1 MSSSLVTAI
10 SYLCTLTGLGASMA
24 YAATFFLTPYNQ
36 LYFSGQSGY
45 DDTDLPY
52 TLAIVEC
59 AVTGSTFIIG
69 ALAFAT
75 AKNPPRRVILTAL
88 LFFIVAVVLQGT
100 FGVIRAWN
108 LGLVGDDM
116 TRTCSDEGLTGCPT
130 TRFETRIG
138 GRDIMF
144 KEPYGGQC
152 SFWFW
157 GPKMQTRYEG
167 MVDLSSCA
175 GWEETGGA
183 LCDQSIQKY
192 MDWTKAT
199 SYGYR
204 DDIEDIKTLLSDTTG
219 AVTIKKVHNMEILYT
234 LQATVLTA
242 KNSSIP
248 SEQRYSGQPSIAYCW
263 YWGCSEVCNSHRFWV
278 NRWWL
283 FSSVALTVLHIIN
296 AIMAVS
302 LWRQLDPS
310 VQPIKNIKAGIDVEN
325 NVVENE
331 FMVQPLGRRR
341 RVQNPSG
348 LLF

>member
-1 MSSSLVTAI
+1 
-10 SYLCTLTGLGASMA
+10 MA

-59 AVTGSTFIIG
+59 VVTGSTFIIG

-116 TRTCSDEGLTGCPT
+116 TRTCSDEGMTGCPT
-130 TRFETRIG
+130 TRFEVKN

-157 GPKMQTRYEG
+157 GPSFKARYEG
-167 MVDLSSCA
+167 KMPGSTYGSSCA
-175 GWEETGGA
+175 GWKEFSGDCDEE
-183 LCDQSIQKY
+183 IEKN

-199 SYGYR
+199 SYGWR
-204 DDIEDIKTLLSDTTG
+204 DDMSDIGPLLDDTTG
-219 AVTIKKVHNMEILYT
+219 AVTIKKVHNMQILHS
-234 LQATVLTA
+234 LQATVIAA

-248 SEQRYSGQPSIAYCW
+248 SEARYSSQPSIAYCW

-325 NVVENE
+325 NVVGNE
-331 FMVQPLGRRR
+331 FMVQPVGRRR